1 MYSPTTI
8 LAVHLRIGRM
18 VEVMENYDE
27 TLSWKDSVIDDLR
40 SRAKA
45 LEMEKARA
53 DAAEARVATLVGA
66 ISFYSA
72 EVSARDSAMF
82 AMRETIKEKDDRIE
96 KLEAK
101 NAEWEQKARGWLATP
116 EAAKRLDGYREMTA
130 RIVELESV
138 ISRILT
144 EEDPDGL
151 RVRFDDARQALAGRK
166 EG

>member
-1 MYSPTTI
+1 M
-8 LAVHLRIGRM
+8 LAVHLRTGRM

-27 TLSWKDSVIDDLR
+27 TFTWKDRVIDDLR
-40 SRAKA
+40 SRAEA

-116 EAAKRLDGYREMTA
+116 EAAKRLDGYREMA
-130 RIVELESV
+130 PALLSWKMRYWKL
-138 ISRILT
+138 ISGRPAKT
-144 EEDPDGL
+144 TSRTTRTG
-151 RVRFDDARQALAGRK
+151 RQTRFCAAGSGRL
-166 EG
+166 